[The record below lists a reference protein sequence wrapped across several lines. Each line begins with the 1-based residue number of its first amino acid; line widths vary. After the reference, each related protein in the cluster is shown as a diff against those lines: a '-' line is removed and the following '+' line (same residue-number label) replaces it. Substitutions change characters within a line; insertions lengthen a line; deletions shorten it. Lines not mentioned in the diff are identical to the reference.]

1 MNSNFVSK
9 AQLISARKLPGEILD
24 EDLRLGMESAFGAD
38 FSKVRIHEGC
48 LVPAVGALA
57 FTYGNEIHVAPGL
70 YEPRTPRGRHLIA
83 HELVHVL
90 QQRAGKVDLSA
101 HDDVEIVNERVLEAE
116 ALQAGLL
123 ACRPGTR
130 NLTAGMPVSA
140 CGGRCIQKIDEIPAW
155 DNRTVRG
162 STNYVLVSN
171 TALLTHNNMTGGS
184 GPSNSIN
191 PAGFV
196 SGDCPHHHQRGH
208 LIGNKLGGSG
218 QTINNL
224 VTLTEGTN
232 HPFMYEYEEAIYLH
246 VKNRIGDTF
255 VYQVEAFYD
264 ESQYTNVEKPIPAG
278 ASPGSTFGAA
288 GNPYCDFPCPSH
300 ILITLKDSIKNDY
313 PTAHRIPLGSKV
325 GNAAKI
331 LNGIYKFHQI
341 STRHIAGKCW
351 AVTD

>member
-48 LVPAVGALA
+48 LAPAVGALA

-140 CGGRCIQKIDEIPAW
+140 CGGRRFRAE
-155 DNRTVRG
+155 
-162 STNYVLVSN
+162 
-171 TALLTHNNMTGGS
+171 
-184 GPSNSIN
+184 
-191 PAGFV
+191 
-196 SGDCPHHHQRGH
+196 
-208 LIGNKLGGSG
+208 
-218 QTINNL
+218 
-224 VTLTEGTN
+224 
-232 HPFMYEYEEAIYLH
+232 
-246 VKNRIGDTF
+246 
-255 VYQVEAFYD
+255 
-264 ESQYTNVEKPIPAG
+264 
-278 ASPGSTFGAA
+278 
-288 GNPYCDFPCPSH
+288 
-300 ILITLKDSIKNDY
+300 
-313 PTAHRIPLGSKV
+313 
-325 GNAAKI
+325 
-331 LNGIYKFHQI
+331 
-341 STRHIAGKCW
+341 
-351 AVTD
+351 

>member
-1 MNSNFVSK
+1 
-9 AQLISARKLPGEILD
+9 
-24 EDLRLGMESAFGAD
+24 
-38 FSKVRIHEGC
+38 
-48 LVPAVGALA
+48 
-57 FTYGNEIHVAPGL
+57 
-70 YEPRTPRGRHLIA
+70 
-83 HELVHVL
+83 
-90 QQRAGKVDLSA
+90 
-101 HDDVEIVNERVLEAE
+101 
-116 ALQAGLL
+116 
-123 ACRPGTR
+123 
-130 NLTAGMPVSA
+130 
-140 CGGRCIQKIDEIPAW
+140 
-155 DNRTVRG
+155 
-162 STNYVLVSN
+162 
-171 TALLTHNNMTGGS
+171 
-184 GPSNSIN
+184 
-191 PAGFV
+191 V

-232 HPFMYEYEEAIYLH
+232 HPFMYEYEEYIYLH

-264 ESQYTNVEKPIPAG
+264 ESQYTNVQKPIPAG

-300 ILITLKDSIKNDY
+300 ILITLKDSIKNEY
-313 PTAHRIPLGSKV
+313 PTAHLIPLGSQV